1 MGGLVVKLVPVIEA
15 ECGNNPENHGYFR
28 EVALDL
34 VNQTETLGNVV
45 NLSMH
50 INNLTPHQHL
60 SPAINCAELT
70 KLKTDS
76 LVDQMKQFFNPS
88 NFLEGSDLNMA
99 VRDVAQCLNNL
110 LNGIKFYD
118 NENYQRC
125 IQFSQIIANPHEYAR
140 FANVEDAKQEAL
152 THICNII
159 SAIPKIAESP
169 EMALET
175 VSRNALEAAECLAH
189 ISAVEPHQHPY
200 CVAFINAI
208 TGLIVNSLNGIQ
220 YEDLDLND
228 IINTT
233 SNLLF
238 NLGLEQHGEFKQKLY
253 DACRKVLEECARLGQ
268 LCEASNDHVAEGRS
282 AAEQAM
288 YLSRLVR
295 ILAPIAEHKD
305 ISPMVEK
312 PIADLKATVAVCHES
327 VSETIDNQ
335 TTNVEIAIEEFE
347 KAISQFKQ
355 STGAVMNEA
364 VQVIDEMF
372 TDMAMKAAEV
382 DNELKQ
388 EQDEDFDYEAFGF
401 SKDILAEVMQ
411 VSNYAKQ
418 LVIASAALQREK
430 MAKEAWMRQN
440 YPEQWAEEH
449 PDKVYSQQSDFDHG
463 LVSAALAVVKAI
475 GELCKACTDMVDHD
489 ITPEYLIVRSQYVAE
504 CCTQLVVA
512 SKVQNIDKKGINPN
526 LEKLIAASDGIK
538 KITDNIVKKTEEAGH
553 FKESD
558 ATQMKW
564 KETGNAWRDELNLQD
579 YVNRVQRKIQKLH
592 GQVRDLYKQNY
603 AQNNLKASRT
613 RAEITDETINEA
625 VNSVDN
631 KFKEGLAQRTT
642 QILKLKEE
650 IRQQDI
656 ILKKAEAKLL
666 YIKENRVKP
675 GDESTEEE

>member
-1 MGGLVVKLVPVIEA
+1 MG
-15 ECGNNPENHGYFR
+15 
-28 EVALDL
+28 
-34 VNQTETLGNVV
+34 
-45 NLSMH
+45 
-50 INNLTPHQHL
+50 
-60 SPAINCAELT
+60 
-70 KLKTDS
+70 
-76 LVDQMKQFFNPS
+76 
-88 NFLEGSDLNMA
+88 
-99 VRDVAQCLNNL
+99 
-110 LNGIKFYD
+110 
-118 NENYQRC
+118 
-125 IQFSQIIANPHEYAR
+125 
-140 FANVEDAKQEAL
+140 
-152 THICNII
+152 
-159 SAIPKIAESP
+159 
-169 EMALET
+169 
-175 VSRNALEAAECLAH
+175 
-189 ISAVEPHQHPY
+189 
-200 CVAFINAI
+200 
-208 TGLIVNSLNGIQ
+208 
-220 YEDLDLND
+220 
-228 IINTT
+228 
-233 SNLLF
+233 
-238 NLGLEQHGEFKQKLY
+238 
-253 DACRKVLEECARLGQ
+253 
-268 LCEASNDHVAEGRS
+268 
-282 AAEQAM
+282 
-288 YLSRLVR
+288 
-295 ILAPIAEHKD
+295 
-305 ISPMVEK
+305 
-312 PIADLKATVAVCHES
+312 
-327 VSETIDNQ
+327 
-335 TTNVEIAIEEFE
+335 
-347 KAISQFKQ
+347 
-355 STGAVMNEA
+355 NEA
-364 VQVIDEMF
+364 VQVIDEIF

-411 VSNYAKQ
+411 VSNY
-418 LVIASAALQREK
+418 
-430 MAKEAWMRQN
+430 
-440 YPEQWAEEH
+440 PEQWAEEH

-475 GELCKACTDMVDHD
+475 GELCQACTDMVDHD

-538 KITDNIVKKTEEAGH
+538 KITDNIIKKTEEA
-553 FKESD
+553 
-558 ATQMKW
+558 
-564 KETGNAWRDELNLQD
+564 GNAWRDELNLQD